1 MKIDDYFGSLE
12 RGLRQNTLVSHL
24 QEPFTLLASDD
35 YNGIVRGR
43 AYFWDDSFLD
53 L

>member
-1 MKIDDYFGSLE
+1 MKIEDYFVSLE
-12 RGLRQNTLVSHL
+12 RGLRQNPLVSHL

-43 AYFWDDSFLD
+43 AFFWG
-53 L
+53 